1 MNNLDQ
7 NGGRNGGRD
16 DRRSGA
22 GDVFFNAEPEEWS
35 RRRSKKRKTRTSN
48 TESQSKIDIEQFKT
62 LNTDDK
68 LSALFT
74 KFNSNTEF
82 LSSIEDKVNQCL
94 QISSITDYNKSS
106 IDDHESRLL
115 LLEYKSIDIEARSR
129 RKNLL
134 FNGFAEER
142 DESCA
147 TKICAFLRESLDIND
162 AISVDRAHRLGRF
175 RRGTDRP
182 IIVAFRDY
190 QDTQLILSSAN
201 KLKGTHYSVNRDYP
215 QEIVDARKS
224 LWSEYKRIRQ
234 DHPNDKVTLAYPAKI
249 VMNGSIMKD
258 AFPHWGKIMKGRRIQ
273 HIDKP
278 SLHREHREHEKQD
291 SRARPN
297 TNTNT
302 RLSPTRSMSRSSG
315 TSVEQQSNQDVHSPA
330 SRRESRSR
338 SRSHTRRGRPHTPR
352 RRGTK
357 QGSATV
363 REPNIRRPW
372 DSGGDSHQSQKNP
385 HSSSR

>member
-1 MNNLDQ
+1 MNNLVQ

-82 LSSIEDKVNQCL
+82 LSTIEDKVNQCL
-94 QISSITDYNKSS
+94 QISSITDYNKSC

-147 TKICAFLRESLDIND
+147 TKICAFLR
-162 AISVDRAHRLGRF
+162 
-175 RRGTDRP
+175 
-182 IIVAFRDY
+182 
-190 QDTQLILSSAN
+190 
-201 KLKGTHYSVNRDYP
+201 
-215 QEIVDARKS
+215 
-224 LWSEYKRIRQ
+224 
-234 DHPNDKVTLAYPAKI
+234 
-249 VMNGSIMKD
+249 
-258 AFPHWGKIMKGRRIQ
+258 
-273 HIDKP
+273 
-278 SLHREHREHEKQD
+278 
-291 SRARPN
+291 
-297 TNTNT
+297 
-302 RLSPTRSMSRSSG
+302 
-315 TSVEQQSNQDVHSPA
+315 
-330 SRRESRSR
+330 
-338 SRSHTRRGRPHTPR
+338 
-352 RRGTK
+352 
-357 QGSATV
+357 
-363 REPNIRRPW
+363 
-372 DSGGDSHQSQKNP
+372 
-385 HSSSR
+385 